1 MILLLASGL
10 ILSIDI
16 RKNPTQSLS
25 GKKPVSDRMV
35 TNPIFKLALRH
46 RVFGIDL
53 ISLMSHDIPM
63 ARGKSGK
70 IVVEIDPDLKAEI
83 YRTLELKGLNMKAW
97 IQEEGRR
104 LIATTRQPELPLQTG
119 ETGPDS

>member
-1 MILLLASGL
+1 
-10 ILSIDI
+10 
-16 RKNPTQSLS
+16 
-25 GKKPVSDRMV
+25 
-35 TNPIFKLALRH
+35 
-46 RVFGIDL
+46 
-53 ISLMSHDIPM
+53 MSHDIPM